1 MEYIDGDSLSEK
13 VNHSGSLSEPEAV
26 AYIKQVASALDF
38 IHQRNINHLDIK
50 PANIMVRRSDS
61 KAILIDFGLS
71 KQYDAQGGQTST
83 TPVGISHGYAPMEQ
97 YNVGGVSAFSPQTDI
112 YSLGATLYKLVT
124 GNTPPQAGEV
134 LNEGLPELP
143 NALSGGIKNAIH
155 HAMEVRKKDRPKD
168 IKAFVKLMDAA
179 VTVDCYTEVNTPVI
193 QLNVKEDDVTVM
205 LNQSGTNG
213 SAPQLQDEEEK
224 SIPTTSSEP
233 IEKEV
238 RNKNLKLDFHLGNVC
253 LSTIMILV
261 FKYNVYWVGDL
272 LGLAYSD
279 VDLIVIPV
287 LISLALWCIV
297 SFIYSNKRLKQYNE
311 ENEKIQYPIISYLYI
326 SLNVLTLG
334 LSFFY
339 VPSPMFEVPYFVG
352 AILMSLGFMLI
363 PLGTIQLLMWEK
375 WGIWTE
381 LLGIFALAFYGTKAP
396 SYDFVFWGQIFF
408 YLLCQVLLLC
418 VSKIG
423 VNSWKQLEYGTS
435 FKKHKLLYFYFVIL
449 LLITVI
455 QLGVLY
461 F

>member
-1 MEYIDGDSLSEK
+1 
-13 VNHSGSLSEPEAV
+13 
-26 AYIKQVASALDF
+26 
-38 IHQRNINHLDIK
+38 
-50 PANIMVRRSDS
+50 
-61 KAILIDFGLS
+61 
-71 KQYDAQGGQTST
+71 
-83 TPVGISHGYAPMEQ
+83 
-97 YNVGGVSAFSPQTDI
+97 
-112 YSLGATLYKLVT
+112 LGATLYKLVT

-143 NALSGGIKNAIH
+143 NDLSLSVKNAIH
-155 HAMEVRKKDRPKD
+155 QAMEVRKKDRPKD

-179 VTVDCYTEVNTPVI
+179 VTVDCDTEVKTPVI
-193 QLNVKEDDVTVM
+193 QPNVKEDDVTVM

-238 RNKNLKLDFHLGNVC
+238 RNKNIKLDFHLGNVC

-261 FKYNVYWVGDL
+261 FTFNRYWVGEL
-272 LGLAYSD
+272 LGPAYSD

-297 SFIYSNKRLKQYNE
+297 SFIYSTKRLKQYNE
-311 ENEKIQYPIISYLYI
+311 ENGKIQYPIISYLYI

-334 LSFFY
+334 LSFFLARQY
-339 VPSPMFEVPYFVG
+339 GYHYRDPIF
-352 AILMSLGFMLI
+352 ISLGFMLI

-375 WGIWTE
+375 WGIWTV
-381 LLGIFALAFYGTKAP
+381 LLGIFAQASVP
-396 SYDFVFWGQIFF
+396 SYDLVFWGQIFF

-418 VSKIG
+418 TSKNG

-455 QLGVLY
+455 HY
-461 F
+461 YY